1 MHPDREL
8 RLPHLKFKGKKIV
21 DGLLKAEI
29 LPNYFLSSQIENCS
43 FMSVQE
49 NELTLKNFFFPLQ
62 LEFFSL

>member
-1 MHPDREL
+1 M
-8 RLPHLKFKGKKIV
+8 